1 MGGGKLPAQLEDSHL
16 ATNGSGAV
24 FPSAAEQGVF
34 IADLRED
41 LLHHDP
47 LLDCLVELTR
57 LHGRPSTRAA
67 LSAGLPLKD
76 GCLTPSLFSR
86 AAARAGLASRIV
98 RRALDAVDNALLP
111 VILLLK
117 GDQAC
122 VLLGWNEAGD
132 SARLL
137 FPETGQG
144 EVELSR
150 VELTERYLGIALF
163 ARPRFAFDA
172 RTPEVGKVVQRHWF
186 WGALL
191 EQAPVYRDVIGAAL
205 LINLF
210 ALVMPL
216 FTMNVYDRVVPNN
229 ATDTL
234 WMLALG
240 VFLVFAMDFMM
251 RLLRG
256 HFIDLAS
263 ARIDVKLSA
272 LIMERVLGM
281 RLESKPASVGSF
293 ASNLR
298 SFESVRDFIASATVT
313 ALIDFPFALIF
324 LLVIVWI
331 SWPLV
336 LIPVVGLTI
345 GLIYAYIL
353 QYRMHELAE
362 TTYRAAA
369 LRNAT
374 LVESLTA
381 LETIKAQGAEGV
393 VQNKWERATAFL
405 ARTGAQLRLLSA
417 SASNGAATIAQLVN
431 VLLIVAG
438 VYLIRERE
446 LTMGGLIA
454 ITMLGGRAIAPLA
467 QGVGLLMQFQNARTS
482 LSTLDKLM
490 VQPVERPDA
499 AAFVH
504 RPELQGEIEFRNVS
518 FCYPEQGEAVLQN
531 VSLRISPGEHVVV
544 LGRTGSGK
552 TTLQKLMLG
561 LYQPTEGAVRI
572 DGIDLRQLDPADV
585 RRNVGYVGQE
595 ATLFYGTLRENI
607 SIGAPYADDS
617 AIVNAAEVAGLSQFV
632 NRHPKGFDML
642 IGERG
647 ESLSGGQRQE
657 VAIARAVLMDPP
669 VLLFDEPTSAM
680 DFSTENAFKERL
692 KRFAAHKT
700 VVIVTHRTS
709 LIDLATRIVVV
720 DDGHIVADG
729 PRDKV
734 IEALQSGKVGRS
746 AS

>member
-1 MGGGKLPAQLEDSHL
+1 MA
-16 ATNGSGAV
+16 ANGSDT
-24 FPSAAEQGVF
+24 PSQSSTASGVGDF
-34 IADLRED
+34 TADLRED

-47 LLDCLVELTR
+47 LLDCLIELTR

-67 LSAGLPLKD
+67 LSAGLPLAG
-76 GCLTPSLFSR
+76 GCLTPSLFAR
-86 AAARAGLASRIV
+86 AAARGGLSSRIV
-98 RRALDAVDNALLP
+98 RRKLDAIDAALLP

-117 GDQAC
+117 GDEAC
-122 VLLGWNEAGD
+122 VLLGWNATGD
-132 SARLL
+132 EARLL

-144 EVELSR
+144 EVTLTRSELA
-150 VELTERYLGIALF
+150 ERYVGIALF
-163 ARPRFAFDA
+163 ARPRFTFDA

-191 EQAPVYRDVIGAAL
+191 EQAPLYRDVLGAAL
-205 LINLF
+205 LINVF
-210 ALVMPL
+210 ALVMPI
-216 FTMNVYDRVVPNN
+216 FSMNVYDRVVPNN
-229 ATDTL
+229 ATETL

-240 VFLVFAMDFMM
+240 VLLVVGMDFMI

-281 RLESKPASVGSF
+281 RLEAKPASVGSF

-324 LLVIVWI
+324 LLVILWI

-336 LIPVVGLTI
+336 LIPIVGLI
-345 GLIYAYIL
+345 VGVIYAYVV
-353 QYRMHELAE
+353 QHKMHELSE

-369 LRNAT
+369 LRNAA

-381 LETIKAQGAEGV
+381 LETIKTQGAEGV
-393 VQNKWERATAFL
+393 VQNKWERTSAFL
-405 ARTGAQLRLLSA
+405 SRTNAQMRLLSA
-417 SASNGAATIAQLVN
+417 SATNGAATIAQV
-431 VLLIVAG
+431 VSVALIVAG
-438 VYLIRERE
+438 VYLVHERL

-454 ITMLGGRAIAPLA
+454 VNMLGGRAIAPLGQA
-467 QGVGLLMQFQNARTS
+467 VGMLMQFQNARMS
-482 LSTLDKLM
+482 LETLDKLM
-490 VQPVERPDA
+490 AQPVERPDA
-499 AAFVH
+499 LAFIH
-504 RPELQGEIEFRNVS
+504 RPEIEGEIEFRDVS
-518 FCYPEQGEAVLQN
+518 FSYPGQDEPALQN
-531 VSLRISPGEHVVV
+531 VSLRVAPGEHVVI

-561 LYQPTEGAVRI
+561 LYQPTAGAVRI
-572 DGIDLRQLDPADV
+572 DGIDLRQLDPADL
-585 RRNVGYVGQE
+585 RRNVGFVGQD

-607 SIGAPYADDS
+607 AIGAPYADDS
-617 AIVNAAEVAGLSQFV
+617 AIVHAAEVAGLTQFV

-669 VLLFDEPTSAM
+669 VLFFDEPTSAM
-680 DFSTENAFKERL
+680 DFTTEAAFKERL
-692 KRFAAHKT
+692 RRFAAHKT
-700 VVIVTHRTS
+700 MVIVTHRSS
-709 LIDLATRIVVV
+709 LIDLATRMIVV
-720 DDGHIVADG
+720 DDGRIVADG
-729 PRDKV
+729 PREKV
-734 IEALQSGKVGRS
+734 VQALQSGRIGR
-746 AS
+746 AQ

>member
-1 MGGGKLPAQLEDSHL
+1 MTSNDSNKKSST
-16 ATNGSGAV
+16 AS
-24 FPSAAEQGVF
+24 EQGHF
-34 IADLRED
+34 AADLRED

-47 LLDCLVELTR
+47 LLACLVELTR

-67 LSAGLPLKD
+67 LSAGLPLEA
-76 GCLTPSLFSR
+76 GCLTPSLFAR
-86 AAARAGLASRIV
+86 AATRAGLSSKIV
-98 RRALDAVDNALLP
+98 RRALEGIDSALLP

-122 VLLGWNEAGD
+122 VLLGWDESGQT
-132 SARLL
+132 ARLL

-144 EVELSR
+144 EVVLTRNELA
-150 VELTERYLGIALF
+150 ERYMGIALF

-172 RTPEVGKVVQRHWF
+172 RTPEIGKVVQRHWF

-191 EQAPVYRDVIGAAL
+191 EQSMLYRDVIGAAL
-205 LINLF
+205 LINMF

-216 FTMNVYDRVVPNN
+216 FSMNVYDRVVPNN

-240 VFLVFAMDFMM
+240 VLLMIGMDFMI

-256 HFIDLAS
+256 HFVDLAS

-281 RLESKPASVGSF
+281 RLETRPASVGSF

-313 ALIDFPFALIF
+313 AVIDFPFAIIF
-324 LLVIVWI
+324 LVVILWI

-336 LIPVVGLTI
+336 LIPIIGLI
-345 GLIYAYIL
+345 VGLIYAYII
-353 QYRMHELAE
+353 QHKMHELSE

-369 LRNAT
+369 MRNAS
-374 LVESLTA
+374 LIESLTS
-381 LETIKAQGAEGV
+381 LETIKTQGAEGV
-393 VQNKWERATAFL
+393 VQNKWETTTAFL
-405 ARTGAQLRLLSA
+405 SRTSAQLRLLSS
-417 SASNGAATIAQLVN
+417 SATNGAATITQIVN
-431 VLLIVAG
+431 VMLIVAG
-438 VYLIRERE
+438 VYLIQERL

-454 ITMLGGRAIAPLA
+454 VTMLGGRAIAPLGQA
-467 QGVGLLMQFQNARTS
+467 VGMLMQFQNARMS
-482 LSTLDKLM
+482 LETLDKLM

-499 AAFVH
+499 SAFIH
-504 RPELQGEIEFRNVS
+504 RPEIQGEIEFRNVS
-518 FCYPEQGEAVLQN
+518 FSYPGQGEAALQN
-531 VSLRISPGEHVVV
+531 ISLRITPGEHIVI

-552 TTLQKLMLG
+552 STLQKLMLG
-561 LYQPTEGAVRI
+561 LYQPSDGVVRI
-572 DGIDLRQLDPADV
+572 DGIDLRQLDPADL
-585 RRNVGYVGQE
+585 RRNVGFVGQD

-617 AIVNAAEVAGLSQFV
+617 AIVHAAEVAGLTQFV

-669 VLLFDEPTSAM
+669 VLMFDEPTSAM
-680 DFSTENAFKERL
+680 DFSTEHGFKDRL
-692 KRFAAHKT
+692 RQFAAHKT

-709 LIDLATRIVVV
+709 LIDLATRIIVV
-720 DDGHIVADG
+720 DDGRIVADG
-729 PRDKV
+729 PREQV
-734 IEALQSGKVGRS
+734 VEALQSGRVGR
-746 AS
+746 ASQ

>member
-1 MGGGKLPAQLEDSHL
+1 MTSNDSNKKSST
-16 ATNGSGAV
+16 AS
-24 FPSAAEQGVF
+24 EQGDF
-34 IADLRED
+34 AADLRED

-47 LLDCLVELTR
+47 LLACLVELTR

-67 LSAGLPLKD
+67 LSAGLPLEA
-76 GCLTPSLFSR
+76 GCLTPSLFAR
-86 AAARAGLASRIV
+86 AATRAGLSSKIV
-98 RRALDAVDNALLP
+98 RRALEGIDSALLP

-122 VLLGWNEAGD
+122 VLLGWDESGQT
-132 SARLL
+132 ARLL

-144 EVELSR
+144 EVVLTRNELA
-150 VELTERYLGIALF
+150 ERYMGIALF

-172 RTPEVGKVVQRHWF
+172 RTPEIGKVVQRHWF

-191 EQAPVYRDVIGAAL
+191 EQSMLYRDVIGAAL
-205 LINLF
+205 LINMF

-216 FTMNVYDRVVPNN
+216 FSMNVYDRVVPNN

-240 VFLVFAMDFMM
+240 VLLMIGMDFMI

-256 HFIDLAS
+256 HFVDLAS

-281 RLESKPASVGSF
+281 RLETRPASVGSF

-313 ALIDFPFALIF
+313 AVIDFPFAIIF
-324 LLVIVWI
+324 LVVILWI

-336 LIPVVGLTI
+336 LIPIIGLI
-345 GLIYAYIL
+345 VGLIYAYII
-353 QYRMHELAE
+353 QHKMHELSE

-369 LRNAT
+369 MRNAS
-374 LVESLTA
+374 LIESLTS
-381 LETIKAQGAEGV
+381 LETIKTQGAEGV
-393 VQNKWERATAFL
+393 VQNKWETTTAFL
-405 ARTGAQLRLLSA
+405 SRTSAQLRLLSS
-417 SASNGAATIAQLVN
+417 SATNGAATITQIVN
-431 VLLIVAG
+431 VMLIVAG
-438 VYLIRERE
+438 VYLIQERL

-454 ITMLGGRAIAPLA
+454 VTMLGGRAIAPLGQA
-467 QGVGLLMQFQNARTS
+467 VGMLMQFQNARMS
-482 LSTLDKLM
+482 LETLDKLM

-499 AAFVH
+499 SAFIH
-504 RPELQGEIEFRNVS
+504 RPEIQGEIEFRNVS
-518 FCYPEQGEAVLQN
+518 FSYPGQGEAALQN
-531 VSLRISPGEHVVV
+531 ISLRITPGEHIVI

-552 TTLQKLMLG
+552 STLQKLMLG
-561 LYQPTEGAVRI
+561 LYQPSDGVVRI
-572 DGIDLRQLDPADV
+572 DGIDLRQLDPADL
-585 RRNVGYVGQE
+585 RRNVGFVGQD

-617 AIVNAAEVAGLSQFV
+617 AIVHAAEVAGLTQFV

-669 VLLFDEPTSAM
+669 VLMFDEPTSAM
-680 DFSTENAFKERL
+680 DFSTEHGFKDRL
-692 KRFAAHKT
+692 RQFAAHKT

-709 LIDLATRIVVV
+709 LIDLATRIIVV
-720 DDGHIVADG
+720 DDGRIVADG
-729 PRDKV
+729 PREQV
-734 IEALQSGKVGRS
+734 VEALQSGRVGR
-746 AS
+746 ASQ